1 MNIIN
6 MLTLGMFEVT
16 YTEKWSRKVKGTG
29 SIRRGGRDFRKG
41 VSKGLTDKPALGC
54 ILKVRRRSK
63 PGLSGGRASIP
74 DGDNSQG
81 NEPVCQAQCMGC
93 WAGVRSRA
101 ERWERGLGRRG
112 VYPTERRAHWSDICI
127 PVPASPLLIN
137 LSGCWFKKQLSG
149 FFLMLFVC

>member
-1 MNIIN
+1 MGEILGRGSVKAS
-6 MLTLGMFEVT
+6 LTSQH
-16 YTEKWSRKVKGTG
+16 W
-29 SIRRGGRDFRKG
+29 
-41 VSKGLTDKPALGC
+41 VS

-112 VYPTERRAHWSDICI
+112 VYPTERRAH
-127 PVPASPLLIN
+127 
-137 LSGCWFKKQLSG
+137 
-149 FFLMLFVC
+149 